1 MLVYTEDAG
10 WAVTAGIPMKF
21 GTAHGKS
28 ALEVGGAKC
37 NGAYGRKG
45 VTPPPQTFGTSK
57 QKIITP
63 TDLLRSIHN
72 FNPLLFIARTNIYR
86 MVVKAKFCS
95 HSIQC

>member
-1 MLVYTEDAG
+1 
-10 WAVTAGIPMKF
+10 MKF

-37 NGAYGRKG
+37 IGAYGRKG
-45 VTPPPQTFGTSK
+45 VTPAPQIFGTSK

-72 FNPLLFIARTNIYR
+72 FYSLTIY
-86 MVVKAKFCS
+86 S
-95 HSIQC
+95 